1 MEDMN
6 TRKIMSLSIGALLT
20 GLVGCGQGYT
30 PSPEENTPAPHGGG
44 DVFGS
49 NDDDTVYRTASY
61 EVLRY
66 TLVNVLALGEA
77 PNAAIVTASCA
88 APLTANTCPK
98 GAPVQFL
105 DANRSAFGVPVYNTD
120 DPLGTQAP
128 GAMSSG
134 GYKTWILSVS
144 SACGR
149 MMDEQAEP
157 AVFPN
162 GVSDY
167 NRLYNVTLGR
177 APTAAEITRLD
188 ELRATLDTPQKQ
200 GAAVCSSVLGSL
212 EFLTV
217 N

>member
-1 MEDMN
+1 MN
-6 TRKIMSLSIGALLT
+6 LKALKGTTAAILAL
-20 GLVGCGQGYT
+20 GIAGCGQGYSPSPDENT
-30 PSPEENTPAPHGGG
+30 PSPRGGG

-66 TLVNVLALGEA
+66 TLTNVLALGEA
-77 PNAAIVTASCA
+77 PNNAIVTANCG
-88 APLTANTCPK
+88 APLTVATCPK

-105 DANRSAFGVPVYNTD
+105 DTNRSAFGVPFYNTD

-134 GYKTWILSVS
+134 GYKAWILSAS

-149 MMDEQAEP
+149 MMTEQTEP
-157 AVFPN
+157 ALFPN
-162 GVSDY
+162 GVADY
-167 NRLYNVTLGR
+167 TRLYNVTMGR
-177 APTAAEITRLD
+177 APTAAEISRLD
-188 ELRATLDTPQKQ
+188 ELRATLDTPAKQ